1 MKQIT
6 IQAPE
11 GFEFDSDEP
20 VPIQQGEWYFRWGKA
35 VYRET
40 GIDTFFEY
48 YRLRKVYKAQE
59 GDVVVFT
66 HIRTGLQTVRF
77 FVRDEGT
84 KYVSLRYKGEDSP
97 DRAEGYFCKGF
108 WTMEVLSSAEED

>member
-6 IQAPE
+6 IKAPE
-11 GFEFDSDEP
+11 GFEFDSDKP
-20 VPIQQGEWYFRWGKA
+20 VYIEKGEWYFRNGKA
-35 VYRET
+35 DYREADM
-40 GIDTFFEY
+40 GTFYKY
-48 YRLRKVYKAQE
+48 YRLRKVHKAQA

-108 WTMEVLSSAEED
+108 WTMEVLSSAKED